1 MTIILEAPQQATREN
16 CDRCGVR
23 ASSVATFPGGGELTF
38 CGHHGRAH
46 RDRLLAAGAALRPL
60 P

>member
-1 MTIILEAPQQATREN
+1 MTVIISAPERATRED

-38 CGHHGRAH
+38 CGHHGREH
-46 RDRLLAAGAALRPL
+46 RAQLLVAGAVLRPL
-60 P
+60 G